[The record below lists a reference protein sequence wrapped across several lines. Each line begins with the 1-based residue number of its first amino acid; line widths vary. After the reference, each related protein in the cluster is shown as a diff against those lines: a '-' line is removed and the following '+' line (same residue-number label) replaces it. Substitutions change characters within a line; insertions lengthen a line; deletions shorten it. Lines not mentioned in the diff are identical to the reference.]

1 MRTNHAARIGLTE
14 EAIMRLRTIGLIST
28 LVLGLLTGPLPAEAQ
43 RPSKVPR
50 IGYLSRDS
58 AEGHKSLLAFFQQG
72 LRELGYVDE
81 QNITFEYRYA
91 EGKRHRRSALAVE
104 LVRLKVDITVT
115 GGGGVAAAK
124 NATSTIPIVM
134 TFSADPVRRGYV
146 ASLAHPGG
154 NVTGLSDFHGDLVSK
169 RLELLKEIVPTAT
182 RVGVLFRQSSSGSRR
197 MLKDIQAV
205 APALG
210 MTVLPLAVEGA
221 DDFDRAF
228 ATIRTERPGGLIQ
241 SVALGRHRRRIVE
254 LAAKSRLPAIYT
266 QDQWVA
272 AGGLMSYGS
281 SWPDLFRRAATYV
294 DKILKGAKP
303 ADLPVEQPKKF
314 ELIINLKTAKKIGAT
329 IPQEVLFR
337 ADKVIK

>member
-1 MRTNHAARIGLTE
+1 
-14 EAIMRLRTIGLIST
+14 MRLRTIGLIGI
-28 LVLGLLTGPLPAEAQ
+28 LALGLFAGPLPAEAQ

-72 LRELGYVDE
+72 LRELGYVDG

-104 LVRLKVDITVT
+104 LVRLKVDIIVT
-115 GGGGVAAAK
+115 GGGGVGAAK

-210 MTVLPLAVEGA
+210 MTVLPLEVKGP
-221 DDFDRAF
+221 DDVDRAF
-228 ATIRTERPGGLIQ
+228 ATIRKERPGGLLQ
-241 SVALGRHRRRIVE
+241 SAGLGRYRRRIVDLTE
-254 LAAKSRLPAIYT
+254 KSRLPAIYT
-266 QDQWVA
+266 QGRWVA

-303 ADLPVEQPKKF
+303 GDLPVEQPTKF
-314 ELIINLKTAKKIGAT
+314 ELILNLKTAKKLGIT
-329 IPQEVLFR
+329 IPPDVLYQ
-337 ADKVIK
+337 ATKVIK

>member
-1 MRTNHAARIGLTE
+1 MK
-14 EAIMRLRTIGLIST
+14 LRTLGLIST
-28 LVLGLLTGPLPAEAQ
+28 LVLGLLAGPLPAEAQ
-43 RPSKVPR
+43 KPPKIPR

-58 AEGHKSLLAFFQQG
+58 AEGHKSLLAAFQQG
-72 LRELGYVDE
+72 LHELGYVDG

-104 LVRLKVDITVT
+104 LVRLKVDIIVT
-115 GGGGVAAAK
+115 GGGGVGAAK

-154 NVTGLSDFHGDLVSK
+154 NVTGLSDFHADLVSK
-169 RLELLKEIVPTAT
+169 RLELLKAIVPTAT
-182 RVGVLFRQSSSGSRR
+182 RVGVLFNPNSSGSKR

-210 MTVLPLAVEGA
+210 MTVLPLVVEGA

-228 ATIRTERPGGLIQ
+228 ATIKKERPGGLIQ
-241 SVALGRHRRRIVE
+241 SVGLGRHQKRIIDFS
-254 LAAKSRLPAIYT
+254 AKSRLSAIYT
-266 QDQWVA
+266 QDRWVA

-303 ADLPVEQPKKF
+303 GDLPIEQPTKF
-314 ELIINLKTAKKIGAT
+314 ELVINLKTAKQLGIT
-329 IPQEVLFR
+329 IPREVLFR

>member
-1 MRTNHAARIGLTE
+1 MNF
-14 EAIMRLRTIGLIST
+14 RTIGLIGI
-28 LVLGLLTGPLPAEAQ
+28 LALGLFAGPLPAEAQ

-58 AEGHKSLLAFFQQG
+58 AEGHKSLLAAFQQG
-72 LRELGYVDE
+72 LRELGYVDG

-104 LVRLKVDITVT
+104 LVRLKVDIIVT
-115 GGGGVAAAK
+115 GGGGVGAAK

-169 RLELLKEIVPTAT
+169 RLELLKEIVPKAT

>member
-1 MRTNHAARIGLTE
+1 
-14 EAIMRLRTIGLIST
+14 MRLRTIGLINT

-58 AEGHKSLLAFFQQG
+58 AEGHKSLLAAFQQG
-72 LRELGYVDE
+72 LRELGYVDG

-104 LVRLKVDITVT
+104 LVRLKVDIIVT

-221 DDFDRAF
+221 DDFNRAF

-241 SVALGRHRRRIVE
+241 SVALGRHRKRIID
-254 LAAKSRLPAIYT
+254 LSAKSRLPAIYT
-266 QDQWVA
+266 QDRWVA

-294 DKILKGAKP
+294 DKILKGANP
-303 ADLPVEQPKKF
+303 GDLPIEQPRSSSWSLTSKRPSNSASRSRERYSFGPIRCSNKQPSVSPVPCF
-314 ELIINLKTAKKIGAT
+314 
-329 IPQEVLFR
+329 V
-337 ADKVIK
+337 VH

>member
-1 MRTNHAARIGLTE
+1 MK
-14 EAIMRLRTIGLIST
+14 LRTLGLIST
-28 LVLGLLTGPLPAEAQ
+28 LVLGLLAGPLPAEAQ
-43 RPSKVPR
+43 KPPKIPR

-58 AEGHKSLLAFFQQG
+58 AEGHKSLLAAFQQG
-72 LRELGYVDE
+72 LRELGYVDG

-104 LVRLKVDITVT
+104 LVRLKVDIIVT

-294 DKILKGAKP
+294 DKILKGAQP
-303 ADLPVEQPKKF
+303 ADLPVEQPTKF
-314 ELIINLKTAKKIGAT
+314 ELVINLKTAKALGLT
-329 IPQEVLFR
+329 IPPAVLLQ
-337 ADKVIK
+337 ATEVIK

>member
-1 MRTNHAARIGLTE
+1 L
-14 EAIMRLRTIGLIST
+14 RLRTIGLIST

-58 AEGHKSLLAFFQQG
+58 AEGHKSLLAAFQQG
-72 LRELGYVDE
+72 LRELGYVDG

-104 LVRLKVDITVT
+104 LVRLKVDIIVT

-303 ADLPVEQPKKF
+303 ADLPVEQPRKF
-314 ELIINLKTAKKIGAT
+314 DLVINLKTAKALGLT
-329 IPQEVLFR
+329 IPPAVLLQ
-337 ADKVIK
+337 ATKVIK

>member
-1 MRTNHAARIGLTE
+1 
-14 EAIMRLRTIGLIST
+14 MRLRTIGLIST

-58 AEGHKSLLAFFQQG
+58 AEGHKSLLAAFQQG
-72 LRELGYVDE
+72 LRELGYVDG

-104 LVRLKVDITVT
+104 LVRLKVDIIVT

-294 DKILKGAKP
+294 DKILKGAQP
-303 ADLPVEQPKKF
+303 ADLPVEQPTKF
-314 ELIINLKTAKKIGAT
+314 ELVINLKTAKALGLT
-329 IPQEVLFR
+329 IPPAVLLQ
-337 ADKVIK
+337 ATEVIK